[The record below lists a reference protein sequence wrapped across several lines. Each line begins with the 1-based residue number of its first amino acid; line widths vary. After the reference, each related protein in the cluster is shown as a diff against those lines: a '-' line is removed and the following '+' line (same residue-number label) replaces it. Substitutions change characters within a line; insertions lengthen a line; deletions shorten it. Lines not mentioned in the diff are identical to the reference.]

1 MRHGTT
7 EDIKLAVR
15 LAIEVLQE
23 PDPFKKAELT
33 EKHFKTI
40 EKWRTEGGAG
50 EAEEK
55 TPDAEPLSAVPDKPR
70 RSDLVNIVESR
81 RMKSLGKGGSLK
93 SRMAIVHSLAHI
105 ESWVRRQHERTSIET
120 IAIADA
126 RSFAPPFLANPLAT
140 HAKQAIDLSWDIIG
154 ATDSRLSRP
163 MATPTKGDRWQ
174 LTAPTL
180 PSLQLALRW
189 A

>member
-105 ESWVRRQHERTSIET
+105 ESWC
-120 IAIADA
+120 
-126 RSFAPPFLANPLAT
+126 AT
-140 HAKQAIDLSWDIIG
+140 HCLDSQASLHALLPTHSIFCLCLCLSSLCLPILVVSWRDPLSAKL
-154 ATDSRLSRP
+154 L
-163 MATPTKGDRWQ
+163 
-174 LTAPTL
+174 
-180 PSLQLALRW
+180 
-189 A
+189 

>member
-105 ESWVRRQHERTSIET
+105 ESWVGGSSLPFSQSLSHLLTSSFHYSSGHRLELGHHRCDRFSIVPSHGDSHE
-120 IAIADA
+120 
-126 RSFAPPFLANPLAT
+126 
-140 HAKQAIDLSWDIIG
+140 G
-154 ATDSRLSRP
+154 
-163 MATPTKGDRWQ
+163 
-174 LTAPTL
+174 
-180 PSLQLALRW
+180 
-189 A
+189 

>member
-105 ESWVRRQHERTSIET
+105 ESWVSKPSLPLSLPPSLSLSLYLHLYLLLTPICVCLL
-120 IAIADA
+120 
-126 RSFAPPFLANPLAT
+126 PFLDLTPSPHT
-140 HAKQAIDLSWDIIG
+140 H
-154 ATDSRLSRP
+154 RP
-163 MATPTKGDRWQ
+163 ST
-174 LTAPTL
+174 
-180 PSLQLALRW
+180 
-189 A
+189 